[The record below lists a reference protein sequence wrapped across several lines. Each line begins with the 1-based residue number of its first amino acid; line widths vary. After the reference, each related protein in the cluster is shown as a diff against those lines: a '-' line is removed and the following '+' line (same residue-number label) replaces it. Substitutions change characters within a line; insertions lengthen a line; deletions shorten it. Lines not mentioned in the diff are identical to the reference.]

1 MQDRKDIAVK
11 DAVTL
16 AASDTPPRPGLLD
29 TAATIW
35 QATRRYWIALA
46 VLPTLITALAADSA
60 LFGEHWIGYVIT
72 SGFALLPGI
81 AAVGVVTTFTT
92 CWRVYMAPNNIAS
105 PQMGR
110 TVSPGEPTP
119 VTLTDVR

>member
-11 DAVTL
+11 DTVTL
-16 AASDTPPRPGLLD
+16 ATSGRTRHPGLLD
-29 TAATIW
+29 TAATVW
-35 QATRRYWIALA
+35 QATRGYWIALA

-92 CWRVYMAPNNIAS
+92 CWRIYMAPKDS
-105 PQMGR
+105 TFPQLGT
-110 TVSPGEPTP
+110 TVSLGDPMP
-119 VTLTDVR
+119 VLQTDVR